1 VKLELKPPV
10 PPVEARSVE
19 EIPTGEDWHYEPK
32 WDGFRRIAFR
42 DQAEIYLQSKAS
54 QPLVVFVIPS
64 GVEAVTQP
72 AQRAR
77 PGFQSPC
84 PS

>member
-1 VKLELKPPV
+1 M
-10 PPVEARSVE
+10 EARSVE

-32 WDGFRRIAFR
+32 WDGFRCIAFR
-42 DQAEIYLQSKAS
+42 HQAEIYLQSKAG
-54 QPLVVFVIPS
+54 QPLVASVIPS
-64 GVEAVTQP
+64 EVEAATQP

-77 PGFQSPC
+77 PGFQSRC